1 MNVHDNVGSTMVKI
15 PFIDKSSSAII
26 SSYRRSISISKIL
39 SCLGLVLTLYLIY
52 INFNPINNNLELIEN
67 NSGNSSFTPSDKTN
81 YEIKISNSTFN
92 GVNKNLNPYQIQ
104 AVQAVRTLDNKY
116 ALEEINAKYKINDN
130 KLLVINAKNGIL
142 NENSHM
148 LELRDDVQFFL
159 GESILKAQEAQL
171 NLLNK
176 ETFSRTGVILSYKN
190 CQITSDNFNS
200 TNDNN
205 IINFKGSVSTIIDV
219 SDF

>member
-1 MNVHDNVGSTMVKI
+1 MNVHDNVGSIMVKI

-26 SSYRRSISISKIL
+26 SSYRRSISLSKIL

-52 INFNPINNNLELIEN
+52 INFNPVNNNLELIEN
-67 NSGNSSFTPSDKTN
+67 NSRESSFNPNDKTN
-81 YEIKISNSTFN
+81 YEIKILNSTFK
-92 GVNKNLNPYQIQ
+92 GLNKNLNPYQIQ
-104 AVQAVRTLDNKY
+104 AVQAFRTLNNKY
-116 ALEEINAKYKINDN
+116 ALEKINATYKINDN
-130 KLLVINAKNGIL
+130 KVLVINAKNGIL

-148 LELRDDVQFFL
+148 LKLTNDVQFFL
-159 GESILKAQEAQL
+159 GESILKTQEAQL

-176 ETFSRTGVILSYKN
+176 EAFSKTGVTLSYKN
-190 CQITSDNFNS
+190 CQITSNKFSS